1 MGEKGGEFL
10 SLLSRHH
17 FVHLHAHLL
26 LPVHPPFLHVLSLMQ
41 VYESIQIAGVGAV
54 CASIGLAGAAPQAD
68 RD

>member
-26 LPVHPPFLHVLSLMQ
+26 LPVHPPFLHVLSRMQ

-54 CASIGLAGAAPQAD
+54 CASIGLAGAAP
-68 RD
+68 